1 MNDIIN
7 RIEKIIL
14 LGNNEYS
21 SKSLKII
28 NFANEE
34 FYYCRKYFKMKIY

>member
-14 LGNNEYS
+14 LGNNES
-21 SKSLKII
+21 PSKSLKII

-34 FYYCRKYFKMKIY
+34 FLLL